1 MFILDQ
7 LFDILRT
14 HAELAFFLALGGGHL
29 IGRIKIGGQPI
40 GAVLGVLVVGLIVGQ
55 IGISIADNVKWILFY
70 LFLFAIG
77 FKCGPQFVHGLRTS
91 GGVQVGLTL
100 IFFLVAL
107 SVAFACSVVFGFDA
121 GTGAGLFSGALT
133 ASAALGVA
141 GNLVSSLPVTLAE
154 KQTLHTN
161 MTSAFAASYFI
172 GVLFTTWFLS
182 RMGPVI
188 MRSKLPA
195 DCKALEEQMGVHVG
209 TQQQESAYRAV
220 TMRGYRIPASVSGI
234 TVAQLEAQFMPGRVF
249 VERVIS
255 NGTVYDPQSSMIL
268 HEGDQV
274 GLSGRDEVL
283 VNITNPLRNEEISDR
298 QLLDIPTQTVSVV
311 VTSTQYSGK
320 RIGDIAQEATAR
332 GIFLM
337 KHERAGQSLPI
348 SMSTMLEQGDELTLI
363 GRASAID
370 AVANVLGKRKE
381 TSVSTDMVV
390 VSLSIVLGGL
400 IGIPAITLS
409 GINIGLSVSVGIL
422 IGGLVLGWWY
432 STHPKMTR
440 IPDPVLWFFDSVGL
454 SGFVAVTALG
464 AGYSFISSIQ
474 QSGVA
479 LIVGSITVT
488 IIPHLV
494 TILVGRYLFKVHP
507 GILLGISAGAGTS
520 APGLAAV
527 QEAAQSKVPTLGYG
541 VTYALGSILLALG
554 GSIITTL
561 LAP

>member
-1 MFILDQ
+1 MFIFDQ

-14 HAELAFFLALGGGHL
+14 NTELAFFLALGGGYL
-29 IGRIKIGGQPI
+29 VGRIKIGGQPI
-40 GAVLGVLVVGLIVGQ
+40 GAVLGVLVVGLVVGQ
-55 IGISIADNVKWILFY
+55 IGLSIADDVKWILFY

-77 FKCGPQFVHGLRTS
+77 FKCGPQFVSGIRTS
-91 GGVQVGLTL
+91 GGVQIGLTL
-100 IFFLVAL
+100 IFFVVAL
-107 SVAFACSVVFGFDA
+107 TVVYTCAVVFGFDA

-141 GNLVSSLPVTLAE
+141 GDLVSSLPITQTE
-154 KQTLHTN
+154 KQSLLTN

-172 GVLFTTWFLS
+172 GVIFTTWFLS

-195 DCKALEEQMGVHVG
+195 DCKALEEQMGVQVDV
-209 TQQQESAYRAV
+209 QEQESAYRAV
-220 TMRGYRIPASVSGI
+220 TMRGYRIPASLSGNSI
-234 TVAQLEAQFMPGRVF
+234 AQLEAQFMPGRVF

-283 VNITNPLRNEEISDR
+283 VSTANPLRNEEISDR
-298 QLLDIPTQTVSVV
+298 RLLDIPTQTVSVV

-320 RIGDIAQEATAR
+320 RIGDLAQEATAR

-337 KHERAGQSLPI
+337 NHERAGQSLPV
-348 SMSTMLEQGDELTLI
+348 SMSTILEQGDVLTLI

-370 AVANVLGKRKE
+370 AVANLLGKRKE

-390 VSLSIVLGGL
+390 VSLAIVLGGL

-454 SGFVAVTALG
+454 TGFVAVTALG
-464 AGYSFISSIQ
+464 AGYAFISSIQ
-474 QSGVA
+474 QSGLA
-479 LIVGSITVT
+479 LIIGSIAVT

-494 TILVGRYLFKVHP
+494 TIVIGRYVFKVHP
-507 GILLGISAGAGTS
+507 GLLLGISAGAGTS

-527 QEAAQSKVPTLGYG
+527 QEAAQSQIPTLGYG
-541 VTYALGSILLALG
+541 VTYALGNILLALG
-554 GSIITTL
+554 GSIIISL